1 MTDVRTWIRV
11 EDETG
16 QWDHDKSRP
25 LPDGVSVVK
34 GPKGADE
41 YVGRWAREGK
51 PKVSKG
57 GDSAAKTDD
66 KK

>member
-25 LPDGVSVVK
+25 LPDGVTVVK
-34 GPKGADE
+34 DYPVHHGTL
-41 YVGRWAREGK
+41 ARESKPRTDKSGK
-51 PKVSKG
+51 PSEPVV
-57 GDSAAKTDD
+57 D

>member
-25 LPDGVSVVK
+25 LPDGVKPVK
-34 GPKGADE
+34 DAEE

-66 KK
+66 KN

>member
-16 QWDHDKSRP
+16 QWDHDKARP
-25 LPDGVSVVK
+25 IPDGAKAVK
-34 GPKGADE
+34 DYDE
-41 YVGRWAREGK
+41 HVGRWARESK

-57 GDSAAKTDD
+57 GGPEPKPDD